1 MTLRTISAAL
11 ALAAAALLP
20 AGAAQAAPAD
30 GGADYV
36 ALGDSGA
43 ATTGAVNLD
52 TSVPLL
58 CLRSRTNTPHFVAER
73 LGLRLDD
80 RTCSSA
86 RLAHLTTSQY
96 PGVAPQFD
104 ALGPNTRLVTVH
116 IGANDAKFTNYML
129 GCHAAALRGG
139 CAGTPDNWNADI
151 DAIAAPYA
159 AALQQISTLAPN
171 ATIVVDGW
179 PQYLRDGGCP
189 ELLGLA
195 AGDARYIQSHFERLN
210 SVVARAATA
219 QGAVYVDTRT
229 ASIGHDACAPEGV
242 RWFDPLLATETL
254 LPYHPTVQ
262 GMRGVAA
269 EIVTAVRTAGV
280 LAR

>member
-1 MTLRTISAAL
+1 MTMRTISAAL

-30 GGADYV
+30 GGAEYV

-52 TSVPLL
+52 TSVPLP
-58 CLRSRTNTPHFVAER
+58 CLRSKTNTPHFVAES

-86 RLAHLTTSQY
+86 RIEHLTQSQ
-96 PGVAPQFD
+96 GAGIAPQFD
-104 ALGPNTRLVTVH
+104 ALGPNTKLVTVH
-116 IGANDAKFTNYML
+116 IGANDAKFTNYL
-129 GCHAAALRGG
+129 LSCYTAALRGG
-139 CAGTPDNWNADI
+139 CAGTPSGWDADI
-151 DAIAAPYA
+151 DGIAGAYA
-159 AALQQISTLAPN
+159 AALQQISTLAPK
-171 ATIVVDGW
+171 ATIVIDGW

-195 AGDARYIQSHFERLN
+195 AGDAHYIQSKFERLN
-210 SVVARAATA
+210 SVVASAASA
-219 QGAVYVDTRT
+219 HGAIYVDTVA
-229 ASIGHDACAPEGV
+229 ASIGQDACAPAGV

-269 EIVTAVRTAGV
+269 EIVKTVRSSGV